1 MNHQG
6 VAKAKPQIRV
16 LGILAKPD
24 AQHIGSILMLALAI
38 EGIRQHKP
46 LPGLA
51 EAFAHVLAQL
61 RDVFIKGTIPC
72 SRLFGRTG
80 KRWIALPGITRKA
93 DEQRRSNEFPCR
105 AGYPAEADDSGARQD
120 RQRNGDDPAA
130 HCPRTLS
137 VLRWNRPRTNHSPAD
152 RNSGG

>member
-51 EAFAHVLAQL
+51 EAFAHFLAQL
-61 RDVFIKGTIPC
+61 RDVFIKVTIPC
-72 SRLFGRTG
+72 SRLFVRTG
-80 KRWIALPGITRKA
+80 KRWIALPGLTRKA
-93 DEQRRSNEFPCR
+93 NDTHRSDRHTYEQQS
-105 AGYPAEADDSGARQD
+105 
-120 RQRNGDDPAA
+120 
-130 HCPRTLS
+130 
-137 VLRWNRPRTNHSPAD
+137 
-152 RNSGG
+152 

>member
-72 SRLFGRTG
+72 SRLRSEERRVG
-80 KRWIALPGITRKA
+80 KECVSTCSYRWST
-93 DEQRRSNEFPCR
+93 
-105 AGYPAEADDSGARQD
+105 Y
-120 RQRNGDDPAA
+120 
-130 HCPRTLS
+130 H
-137 VLRWNRPRTNHSPAD
+137 
-152 RNSGG
+152 

>member
-24 AQHIGSILMLALAI
+24 AKHIVSILMLALAI
-38 EGIRQHKP
+38 EGIRKHKP

-120 RQRNGDDPAA
+120 RQRNGDDQAE
-130 HCPRTLS
+130 H
-137 VLRWNRPRTNHSPAD
+137 
-152 RNSGG
+152 